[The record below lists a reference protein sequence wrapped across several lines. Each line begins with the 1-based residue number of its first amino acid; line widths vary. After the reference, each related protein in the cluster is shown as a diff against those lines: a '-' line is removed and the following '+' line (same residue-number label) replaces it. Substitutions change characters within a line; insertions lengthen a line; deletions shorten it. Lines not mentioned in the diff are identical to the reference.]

1 MRRGGLEPPRET
13 PLPPQSSAY
22 TNSAIFACGD
32 ANILQQCLYSFQ
44 VHNIEKI
51 AKLLSRMNKNS
62 ENIKRA
68 AAYCTATS
76 FNIKGL
82 LETFKERYPTTLFR
96 DVVHFDLGAGLKD
109 LFCFSY
115 GAVVMWGLN
124 EEEEFQFLQ
133 KLKTESNGSQEAS
146 ERELMGYRF
155 GLQAK
160 IVDEVIELPNQDML
174 SRLAISHGLAQSVR
188 LATFENVIQKT
199 INKTKHIPEH
209 LARAGKIPLS
219 KKEIR
224 KKMGEL
230 FLERSSVNLHFDIL
244 DVPEFFWDHSDV
256 EPLYRLIAN
265 HLDLETRVE
274 VLNQRLDI
282 VHELF
287 QMLGNELNHQHSSKL
302 ELIIILLI
310 VIEVVLTLMRD
321 YLDIL

>member
-1 MRRGGLEPPRET
+1 M
-13 PLPPQSSAY
+13 
-22 TNSAIFACGD
+22 N
-32 ANILQQCLYSFQ
+32 QQTTHTGRI
-44 VHNIEKI
+44 V
-51 AKLLSRMNKNS
+51 
-62 ENIKRA
+62 
-68 AAYCTATS
+68 AYCTATAY
-76 FNIKGL
+76 NLKGL
-82 LETFKERYPTTLFR
+82 IESLKDLYPTTLFR
-96 DVVHFDLGAGLKD
+96 DVVHFELSSGSKD

-115 GAVVMWGLN
+115 GAIVMWGLS
-124 EEEEFQFLQ
+124 EEEELQ
-133 KLKTESNGSQEAS
+133 ILQTMKMHSISPQEVF
-146 ERELMGYRF
+146 ERELMGFCY
-155 GLQAK
+155 GSQAK
-160 IVDEVIELPNQDML
+160 ITNEIIELANKNML
-174 SRLAISHGLAQSVR
+174 SRLAVSHGLAQSVR
-188 LATFENVIQKT
+188 LATFESVIQKT
-199 INKTKHIPEH
+199 INKTKHIPED
-209 LARAGKIPLS
+209 LAKAGKIPLS

-244 DVPEFFWDHSDV
+244 DVPEFFWDRSEL

-310 VIEVVLTLMRD
+310 VIEVVLTLVRD

>member
-1 MRRGGLEPPRET
+1 MSI
-13 PLPPQSSAY
+13 Q
-22 TNSAIFACGD
+22 
-32 ANILQQCLYSFQ
+32 
-44 VHNIEKI
+44 
-51 AKLLSRMNKNS
+51 NKTT
-62 ENIKRA
+62 ERA
-68 AAYCTATS
+68 VAYCTAASYNLKT
-76 FNIKGL
+76 L
-82 LETFKERYPTTLFR
+82 LDAMKDLYPTTLFR
-96 DVVHFDLGAGLKD
+96 DVVHFDLSRRGKEGQQNDPDANQTPDREVKD

-115 GAVVMWGLN
+115 GVIVMWGLTEQ
-124 EEEEFQFLQ
+124 EEIEALQ
-133 KLKTESNGSQEAS
+133 AIKTHSISPQEAY
-146 ERELMGYRF
+146 ERELMNFTF
-155 GLQAK
+155 GTQSK
-160 IVDEVIELPNQDML
+160 IAAEVIELPNKNML

-199 INKTKHIPEH
+199 INKTKQIPED
-209 LARAGKIPLS
+209 LAKAGKISLS

-244 DVPEFFWDHSDV
+244 DVPEFFWDHSEL
-256 EPLYRLIAN
+256 EPLYRIIAN

-310 VIEVVLTLMRD
+310 VIEVVLTLLHD
-321 YLDIL
+321 FLDIL